1 MQESSQHTSQP
12 NKSARFKAL
21 GEGFTCHSACYDI
34 SMSDTFRV
42 LIVDD
47 HQEIRTVLRAALETI
62 EADFELLDVPSA
74 EEAIVEV
81 VGTGIDLLIADVGLP
96 GLSGLEL
103 YGKLKA
109 TYPEMQV
116 IIITGIEDEEVH
128 QEIAELEPEASF
140 YKPLKMPEFL
150 NAVRLTMGLEPIEEE
165 EEELVKLTKEN
176 LHKDVTDRIADLRGE
191 LGAISILVIEHSG
204 VIAAETG
211 ILPDNI
217 YLTHVL
223 PTLLQ
228 VVGATNKISAYLGQD
243 QPETSWYFSADKYDL
258 FWSAVSADYSM
269 VIITNPV
276 EQNTD
281 LTWVLTTVKLAV
293 GEVSEIISNLEEKPG
308 KKPPAE
314 KKASKQSSPKS
325 KKPSS
330 SPAKA
335 DLPKESSSGENGSAK
350 KTTKKSV
357 QTEDVDENEVHE
369 FWKAATLEE
378 EISRIDSPDS
388 LSFEQAQK
396 LGFIPDGEN
405 LGS

>member
-1 MQESSQHTSQP
+1 M
-12 NKSARFKAL
+12 
-21 GEGFTCHSACYDI
+21 GGFSYQLPCYDI
-34 SMSDTFRV
+34 SMSDKFRV

-47 HQEIRTVLRAALETI
+47 HQEIRTILRAALETI
-62 EADFELLDVPSA
+62 EMDLDLLDVPSA
-74 EEAIVEV
+74 EEAIVEI

-103 YGKLKA
+103 YRKLKA

-116 IIITGIEDEEVH
+116 IVITGIEDEQVH

-140 YKPLKMPEFL
+140 FKPLKMPEFL
-150 NAVRLTMGLEPIEEE
+150 NAVRITMGLKPIEEE
-165 EEELVKLTKEN
+165 EEELVKLTKDN

-217 YLTHVL
+217 YMTHVL
-223 PTLLQ
+223 PTLLKA
-228 VVGATNKISAYLGQD
+228 VGATNKVSYYLDQD
-243 QPETSWYFSADKYDL
+243 NPENTWYFSGGKYDL

-281 LTWVLTTVKLAV
+281 LAWVLTTVKLAV
-293 GEVSEIISNLEEKPG
+293 GEVGEIISKLEDKPR
-308 KKPPAE
+308 KKPPAK
-314 KKASKQSSPKS
+314 KKASKESSPK
-325 KKPSS
+325 KKKKSS

-335 DLPKESSSGENGSAK
+335 DLPKEASSGKNGSS
-350 KTTKKSV
+350 KKS
-357 QTEDVDENEVHE
+357 EEKASPPEEVDENEVHE

-388 LSFEQAQK
+388 LSFDQAQK
-396 LGFIPDGEN
+396 LGFIPEGDN